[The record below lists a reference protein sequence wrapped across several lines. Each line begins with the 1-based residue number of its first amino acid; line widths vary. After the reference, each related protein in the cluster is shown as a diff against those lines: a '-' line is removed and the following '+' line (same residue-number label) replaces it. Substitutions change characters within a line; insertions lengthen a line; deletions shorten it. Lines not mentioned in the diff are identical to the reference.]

1 MSDETFGIM
10 RGLDMR
16 MLETQVALQCA
27 PLLTGIKI
35 SNLLNVGTDKK
46 KEAMA
51 LFHGTAVS
59 FRILYEQE
67 GRISMLLYQKEQLE
81 TYLDRKESRLLLKDL
96 GCGEMNLDEI
106 LEQVAEGYQRH
117 MEGRGGFP
125 HEIGLLLG
133 YPVEDVRSFVEKEGR
148 EFLYSG
154 YWKVYGNLTGA
165 LRIFEAYDRAREA
178 VIRMAGSGA
187 GIRDILAACHP
198 GRYQTMNI

>member
-35 SNLLNVGTDKK
+35 SNLLNVGADKK
-46 KEAMA
+46 KEAAA
-51 LFHGTAVS
+51 LFRGTAVS
-59 FRILYEQE
+59 FRVLCEQE
-67 GRISMLLYQKEQLE
+67 GRISVLLYRKEQLE
-81 TYLDRKESRLLLKDL
+81 AYLDREEPRRLLTEL
-96 GCGEMNLDEI
+96 GCGRMNLDEV
-106 LEQVAEGYQRH
+106 LDRVAEGYQRH
-117 MEGRGGFP
+117 MKGHGGFP

-133 YPVEDVRSFVEKEGR
+133 YPAKDVKCFVEKEGK

-187 GIRDILAACHP
+187 GIRDILAACRS
-198 GRYQTMNI
+198 GGYQTMNI

>member
-35 SNLLNVGTDKK
+35 SNLLNVGADKK
-46 KEAMA
+46 NEAAA
-51 LFHGTAVS
+51 LFCGTAVS
-59 FRILYEQE
+59 SRVLYEQE
-67 GRISMLLYQKEQLE
+67 GRISMLLYRKEQLE
-81 TYLDRKESRLLLKDL
+81 AYLDREGPRLLLEEL
-96 GCGEMNLDEI
+96 GCGRMSLDA
-106 LEQVAEGYQRH
+106 LLNRVAEEYQCH

-133 YPVEDVRSFVEKEGR
+133 YPAKDVKSFVEKEGR
-148 EFLYSG
+148 GFLCSG

-165 LRIFEAYDRAREA
+165 LRMFKAYDRAREA
-178 VIRMAGSGA
+178 VIHMAGSGA

-198 GRYQTMNI
+198 GRIR